1 MKKRNIYFIG
11 LLFVVMALGSPV
23 LILAAEKAS
32 TIMCDEGVVNI
43 GDADVDVQEKCGEP
57 NTKGMN
63 EWVYN
68 VDVQEKCGEPNTK
81 GMNEWVYNFGPSE
94 PVYTV
99 IFKEGKVARILASE
113 GS

>member
-1 MKKRNIYFIG
+1 MKKRNNYFIG
-11 LLFVVMALGSPV
+11 LVFLVMALGSPV
-23 LILAAEKAS
+23 ITLAAEEAS
-32 TIMCDEGVVNI
+32 TIMCDEGAVNI

-68 VDVQEKCGEPNTK
+68 
-81 GMNEWVYNFGPSE
+81 FGPSQ
-94 PVYTV
+94 PVYKV
-99 IFKEGKVARILASE
+99 IFKDGKVVRILEGE

>member
-11 LLFVVMALGSPV
+11 LLFAVMASGSPV
-23 LILAAEKAS
+23 FILAAEEAS
-32 TIMCDEGVVNI
+32 TMMCDEGVVNI

-63 EWVYN
+63 
-68 VDVQEKCGEPNTK
+68 K
-81 GMNEWVYNFGPSE
+81 WVYNFGPSQ

-99 IFKEGKVARILASE
+99 IFKEGKVVRILANE
-113 GS
+113 WGN